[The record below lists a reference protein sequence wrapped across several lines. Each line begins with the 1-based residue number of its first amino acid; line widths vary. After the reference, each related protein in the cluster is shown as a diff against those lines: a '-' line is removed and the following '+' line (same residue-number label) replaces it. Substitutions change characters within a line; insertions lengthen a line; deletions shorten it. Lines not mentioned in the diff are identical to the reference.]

1 MACCFTIT
9 DKTMAINTEEESG
22 NLLLW
27 ILVWSEL
34 AAFGALTGAFIIA
47 FTLNPEA
54 FAAAR
59 QHLQPQLAG
68 LNTLILLASGWQAA
82 VAASRHTALPG
93 RRRALALAGLLGFV
107 FVGVKLYE
115 YSTEIAFAS
124 DPAYGAFFELYFLLT
139 GFHLLHVVFVA
150 VLLFLVVVF
159 PKNENVTLV
168 TTLWHVI
175 DLVWIV
181 IFPIVYLV

>member
-1 MACCFTIT
+1 MTTET
-9 DKTMAINTEEESG
+9 DGESG
-22 NLLLW
+22 NLLMW

-34 AAFGALTGAFIIA
+34 VAFGALTGAFIIA
-47 FTLNPEA
+47 FAIDRQA

-59 QHLQPQLAG
+59 QHLQPQIAG
-68 LNTLILLASGWQAA
+68 FNTLVLLASGWQAA
-82 VAASRHTALPG
+82 VAASSRIPAAKRRIALV
-93 RRRALALAGLLGFV
+93 LAGLLGFV
-107 FVGVKLYE
+107 FASIKLYE
-115 YSTEIAFAS
+115 YSTEIAFAP
-124 DPAYGAFFELYFLLT
+124 DTAYGAFFDLYFMLT

-150 VLLFLVVVF
+150 VLLLLVAAW
-159 PKNENVTLV
+159 PKDENVTLV

>member
-47 FTLNPEA
+47 FTLNPDA

-68 LNTLILLASGWQAA
+68 LNTLILLASGWQ
-82 VAASRHTALPG
+82 RG
-93 RRRALALAGLLGFV
+93 LA
-107 FVGVKLYE
+107 
-115 YSTEIAFAS
+115 
-124 DPAYGAFFELYFLLT
+124 
-139 GFHLLHVVFVA
+139 
-150 VLLFLVVVF
+150 
-159 PKNENVTLV
+159 N
-168 TTLWHVI
+168 
-175 DLVWIV
+175 
-181 IFPIVYLV
+181 

>member
-1 MACCFTIT
+1 
-9 DKTMAINTEEESG
+9 MAINTEEESG

-47 FTLNPEA
+47 FALDAEG
-54 FAAAR
+54 FAAGR

-93 RRRALALAGLLGFV
+93 KRRALVLAGLLGFA

-115 YSTEIAFAS
+115 YSTEIAFVS
-124 DPAYGAFFELYFLLT
+124 DPAYGSFFELYFLLT
-139 GFHLLHVVFVA
+139 GFHLLHVIFVA
-150 VLLFLVVVF
+150 VLLFIIAVF

-181 IFPIVYLV
+181 IFPVIYLV

>member
-1 MACCFTIT
+1 MACCFSNTGEAMPT
-9 DKTMAINTEEESG
+9 NTEEESG

-34 AAFGALTGAFIIA
+34 TAFGALTGAFIIA
-47 FTLNPEA
+47 FALNPEA
-54 FAAAR
+54 FTAAR

-82 VAASRHTALPG
+82 VAASRHTALAG
-93 RRRALALAGLLGFV
+93 RRRALALAVLLGFV

-150 VLLFLVVVF
+150 VLLFLVAAF

-181 IFPIVYLV
+181 IFPVIYLV

>member
-1 MACCFTIT
+1 MVCCFTNT
-9 DKTMAINTEEESG
+9 GEAMPTSTEEESG

-47 FTLNPEA
+47 FALNPEA
-54 FAAAR
+54 FTAAR

-82 VAASRHTALPG
+82 VAASRHTAPPG

-115 YSTEIAFAS
+115 YCTEIDLAS
-124 DPAYGAFFELYFLLT
+124 DAAYGAFFELYFLLT

-150 VLLFLVVVF
+150 VLLFLVAVF